1 MFFQTT
7 NHWHLQTQPSIARL
21 SLVCWFAS
29 FLFLTGCNRS
39 HETTSPPTA
48 PQERIWTSL
57 ADDLEATPLP
67 NRQKTSNAHLFQSI
81 PVKDSG
87 LDFAD
92 QWQPSQDYEFEIYN
106 SLPGGGICVGDIDGD
121 DLPDVFL
128 TQANVGSR
136 LYRNLGHLK
145 FEDITETSGV
155 SNTDTG
161 QGAAFVDVDNDGDL
175 DLMVCHD
182 ETANQLYIND
192 GKGRFTEEAAQRG
205 LDFVGNSVM
214 MAFADYDGDGVN
226 DILVGAGRGSDLR
239 AHAYDSSGA
248 VLQSFQYTAAGND
261 GYIRPC
267 QTLEDKILVSF
278 TTGYGRYPRG
288 PAAYDKVTGQILWH
302 YSMGPNPGGFGTAV
316 TDVNGETRILM
327 NALTH
332 HNGAT
337 GDGWN
342 HNGTPTTDGDLYAIQ
357 VDEYGNEVFTR
368 DFSADGERD
377 GHVRTAFSDLDG
389 DGAKEALVFEGHFGS
404 VYRGTAQ
411 IHLHDTETGAV
422 LKTYDG
428 PEDTDWDGR
437 IVGDL
442 DGDGLQEILGSAA
455 QTSGTASGYWS
466 FEQRLLDS
474 HLEEVAVGH
483 VSGIACAAVDLDA
496 DGTAELLF
504 RDGSLVR
511 VTTLQFQ
518 ELWTWPAPGVV
529 RQVIPADLD
538 ADGIVDICVQY
549 EGGVAVLTAIPEPTT
564 LSLLAFGG
572 LTVLSRR
579 RKH

>member
-214 MAFADYDGDGVN
+214 MAFADYDGDG
-226 DILVGAGRGSDLR
+226 
-239 AHAYDSSGA
+239 
-248 VLQSFQYTAAGND
+248 
-261 GYIRPC
+261 
-267 QTLEDKILVSF
+267 
-278 TTGYGRYPRG
+278 
-288 PAAYDKVTGQILWH
+288 
-302 YSMGPNPGGFGTAV
+302 
-316 TDVNGETRILM
+316 
-327 NALTH
+327 
-332 HNGAT
+332 
-337 GDGWN
+337 
-342 HNGTPTTDGDLYAIQ
+342 
-357 VDEYGNEVFTR
+357 
-368 DFSADGERD
+368 
-377 GHVRTAFSDLDG
+377 DLDG
-389 DGAKEALVFEGHFGS
+389 YLVTN
-404 VYRGTAQ
+404 RR
-411 IHLHDTETGAV
+411 DD
-422 LKTYDG
+422 KD
-428 PEDTDWDGR
+428 
-437 IVGDL
+437 
-442 DGDGLQEILGSAA
+442 
-455 QTSGTASGYWS
+455 
-466 FEQRLLDS
+466 
-474 HLEEVAVGH
+474 
-483 VSGIACAAVDLDA
+483 VD
-496 DGTAELLF
+496 
-504 RDGSLVR
+504 
-511 VTTLQFQ
+511 
-518 ELWTWPAPGVV
+518 
-529 RQVIPADLD
+529 
-538 ADGIVDICVQY
+538 
-549 EGGVAVLTAIPEPTT
+549 IPEPTKDENGRWVVPEE
-564 LSLLAFGG
+564 SLEFIDVIVSKDGKERVVRAAQYDHLFRNNSDGTFTNVSDEAG
-572 LTVLSRR
+572 LTGNYWGLSAVWWDYNRDGHIDIYVSNDFYSPDQLYR
-579 RKH
+579 NNGDGTFTDVAPEALPHTPWYSMGADAADINNDGWLDFMGSDMSGTNHYKQKASMGDMNTTAWFLVHPTPRQYMRNAMY